1 MKAYQI
7 ACTTRTGN
15 YIQTQTSATGMTGAI
30 ENFIYDLAVGHATL
44 MEEVVELDI
53 TELVE

>member
-1 MKAYQI
+1 MKTYTI
-7 ACTTRTGN
+7 AATTRTGN
-15 YIQTQTSATGMTGAI
+15 YIQTETSATSMTGAI
-30 ENFIYDLAVGHATL
+30 ENFIYDLAISHATL